1 MLLVCKGTD
10 VKCVELNKGKFNVD
24 VERAY
29 SYSIDD
35 YCVKYNFEADRKSGK
50 LGVFIIQQSNEYKR
64 EVKRTST
71 YPHRYSYNNNEIFDK
86 SGCNLI
92 ETREALRY
100 RLHKYKD
107 NKRKRE
113 VDAISYKADLKEIKE
128 MFSKLKANLILKLN
142 EANTYE
148 EYSKLE
154 NVFDYHFVWIVRD
167 IEKLEKKVTQN
178 KFNTIKEATDSIA
191 SLKEKI
197 MNKMNK
203 IESEE
208 VENYAE

>member
-1 MLLVCKGTD
+1 M
-10 VKCVELNKGKFNVD
+10 
-24 VERAY
+24 
-29 SYSIDD
+29 
-35 YCVKYNFEADRKSGK
+35 
-50 LGVFIIQQSNEYKR
+50 
-64 EVKRTST
+64 KRTST

-86 SGCNLI
+86 IGCNLT

-154 NVFDYHFVWIVRD
+154 NVFDYHFVWIVRN